1 MDRQRLD
8 AAVELACSAKAIMED
23 EGLLSSSRKKGEFD
37 LVTRI
42 DLSVE
47 QHIREGLRARF
58 PEDQF
63 LGEEEEAGAFD
74 PERPLWILDPVD
86 GTTNLVHRYPQSAL
100 SLGLMIGG
108 EMRVG
113 VIYNPYLGQLFTAR
127 KGGGAYLNGRPIRV
141 SSVGALHEGLVNV
154 GTSPYIRTHA
164 AEDFALMHKVFLR
177 CQDIRRCGAAALELA
192 YVAAGCV
199 EAFYDRD
206 LKAWDYAAGK
216 VILEEA
222 GGRLTTVH
230 GEETP
235 PAGPS
240 SILATN
246 GLVHEEM
253 LELLREMRL

>member
-1 MDRQRLD
+1 
-8 AAVELACSAKAIMED
+8 
-23 EGLLSSSRKKGEFD
+23 
-37 LVTRI
+37 
-42 DLSVE
+42 
-47 QHIREGLRARF
+47 
-58 PEDQF
+58 
-63 LGEEEEAGAFD
+63 
-74 PERPLWILDPVD
+74 
-86 GTTNLVHRYPQSAL
+86 
-100 SLGLMIGG
+100 
-108 EMRVG
+108 MRVG

-164 AEDFALMHKVFLR
+164 AEDFKLMHKVFLR

-235 PAGPS
+235 PPARAAFWPPRSGTRGDAGTFARDAPVTQGRAPRQGAA
-240 SILATN
+240 LTFVQRKQPA
-246 GLVHEEM
+246 
-253 LELLREMRL
+253 

>member
-1 MDRQRLD
+1 MYKRQ
-8 AAVELACSAKAIMED
+8 
-23 EGLLSSSRKKGEFD
+23 
-37 LVTRI
+37 
-42 DLSVE
+42 E

-127 KGGGAYLNGRPIRV
+127 KGGGAYLNGRPIHV

-154 GTSPYIRTHA
+154 GT
-164 AEDFALMHKVFLR
+164 R
-177 CQDIRRCGAAALELA
+177 C
-192 YVAAGCV
+192 V
-199 EAFYDRD
+199 
-206 LKAWDYAAGK
+206 
-216 VILEEA
+216 
-222 GGRLTTVH
+222 
-230 GEETP
+230 
-235 PAGPS
+235 
-240 SILATN
+240 
-246 GLVHEEM
+246 
-253 LELLREMRL
+253 